1 MSLVMVLKYAMTLQM
16 QSICPTTK
24 AWIARLLWV
33 AVFIISWSFFCF
45 VLFCFALAVIMD
57 GSARQMGIAPLLF
70 GLIQTV
76 RLKAAAPAKAS

>member
-1 MSLVMVLKYAMTLQM
+1 
-16 QSICPTTK
+16 
-24 AWIARLLWV
+24 
-33 AVFIISWSFFCF
+33 
-45 VLFCFALAVIMD
+45 MD